1 MDNLTL
7 PRCCLHNHG
16 VTTIKHRLG
25 HSGPSWFENN
35 YLLHFNIKT
44 RNIMSPWDGVTL
56 RGEANFLLLFCF
68 VLFLPELQR
77 IICNTGQLSNRVS
90 LVVQMVKN
98 MPAMRETWVRSL
110 DWEDA
115 LEKGMATHS
124 SILAWR
130 IHEQRS
136 LACYSPWGLKESD
149 MTERLTHTTFKSV
162 SCDSLRDYVQQLN
175 IVDCSNREM
184 LYLS

>member
-1 MDNLTL
+1 
-7 PRCCLHNHG
+7 
-16 VTTIKHRLG
+16 
-25 HSGPSWFENN
+25 
-35 YLLHFNIKT
+35 
-44 RNIMSPWDGVTL
+44 
-56 RGEANFLLLFCF
+56 
-68 VLFLPELQR
+68 
-77 IICNTGQLSNRVS
+77 
-90 LVVQMVKN
+90 MVKN

-184 LYLS
+184 LYLC

>member
-1 MDNLTL
+1 M
-7 PRCCLHNHG
+7 
-16 VTTIKHRLG
+16 
-25 HSGPSWFENN
+25 
-35 YLLHFNIKT
+35 
-44 RNIMSPWDGVTL
+44 
-56 RGEANFLLLFCF
+56 
-68 VLFLPELQR
+68 LFLAELQR
-77 IICNTGQLSNRVS
+77 IICNTGHLSNGVS

-98 MPAMRETWVRSL
+98 LPVMRETWVRSL

-124 SILAWR
+124 SILVWR

-149 MTERLTHTTFKSV
+149 TTERLTHTTFKSV
-162 SCDSLRDYVQQLN
+162 SCGLLCDYVQDLN
-175 IVDCSNREM
+175 IVDCSNWET